1 MLSGIA
7 GGSGLTDMFRM
18 PSEQLPPP
26 GHVTILD
33 LAGDGGLSS
42 ALALAQAAQ
51 LLSQLN
57 TPADH
62 PRLVQIDLPSALS
75 VPAPLAAALGRL
87 FRAARKRNTVLGV
100 SAESAQAV
108 TDLGGGTGSLL
119 STVFAFATSSPVEA
133 DRLRDLLGSSA
144 PILLNPPGAV
154 TTAGDSTWVVMR
166 DLQGRLGQVHLDAW

>member
-7 GGSGLTDMFRM
+7 GGGGLTDMFRM
-18 PSEQLPPP
+18 PGEQLPQP
-26 GHVTILD
+26 GHVTVLD
-33 LAGDGGLSS
+33 LSGDGGLSS
-42 ALALAQAAQ
+42 LLAFAQAAQ

-62 PRLVQIDLPSALS
+62 PRLVHIELPSTLS

-87 FRAARKRNTVLGV
+87 FRAARKRNAAVGI

-108 TDLGGGTGSLL
+108 TDLGGTGSLL
-119 STVFAFATSSPVEA
+119 SSVLAFATSNPVEA
-133 DRLRDLLGSSA
+133 DRLRDLLGSNA

-154 TTAGDSTWVVMR
+154 ATADEPTWVVMR
-166 DLQGRLGQVHLDAW
+166 DLQGRLGQVRLDAW